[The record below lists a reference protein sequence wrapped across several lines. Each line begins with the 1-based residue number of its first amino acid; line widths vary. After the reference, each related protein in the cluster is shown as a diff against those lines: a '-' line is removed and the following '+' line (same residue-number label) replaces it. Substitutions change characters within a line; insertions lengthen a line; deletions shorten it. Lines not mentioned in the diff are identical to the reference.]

1 MADCNGYRHTL
12 NFESETYVTYLASD
26 YLEFHLRLKG
36 LDSSLY
42 FPSSITNCSN
52 KLTGDK
58 VSMKI
63 RLLGKEMDKHFSEQF
78 TEIRSKL
85 DITTTSL
92 KTAFFGV
99 SNELFSEGITWINI
113 VTLFVFSGEM
123 AVTCIE
129 NGWFYHVN
137 NLAHWLASYIC
148 NHLVAWIQDHGGWD
162 GLVEYTENRE
172 EQRNESSWPVF
183 KRFCGVAAGLGA
195 LTLGAFFASKS

>member
-92 KTAFFGV
+92 KTAFFG
-99 SNELFSEGITWINI
+99 
-113 VTLFVFSGEM
+113 
-123 AVTCIE
+123 
-129 NGWFYHVN
+129 
-137 NLAHWLASYIC
+137 
-148 NHLVAWIQDHGGWD
+148 D